1 MCRLLRNENFL
12 PMLPAAAYP
21 CIFASMESLTAYAAL
36 GGEPAIRALV
46 DRFYDLMELD
56 TQAAGIRSLHPASLD
71 GSRDKL
77 FEYLSFWLGG
87 PQTYIEKN
95 GHPRM
100 RARHMPFSIGEAE
113 RDQWLH
119 CMRQA
124 FDETLPAGE
133 WRDKFWE
140 AVTGL
145 ADHMRNR

>member
-1 MCRLLRNENFL
+1 MSS
-12 PMLPAAAYP
+12 PATPANAYEAFGGAA
-21 CIFASMESLTAYAAL
+21 
-36 GGEPAIRALV
+36 GVRALV
-46 DRFYDLMELD
+46 DRFYDLMDLEEA
-56 TQAAGIRSLHPASLD
+56 AAGIRALHPESLD

-77 FEYLSFWLGG
+77 FEYFSFWLGG
-87 PQTYIEKN
+87 PQTYVEKN

-100 RARHMPFSIGEAE
+100 RARHMPFAIGEAE

-119 CMRQA
+119 CMQQA
-124 FDETLPAGE
+124 VEETLPGGE